1 MGSVPTSY
9 VRRHPRVLTASA
21 VKVDPQDSE
30 QRRMRSLEWQDA
42 SFVWAKKIPE
52 LNYASRFYSRMLKR
66 LRILPALR
74 DEQDRNTPIES
85 GPAVEI
91 LDRIQDPG
99 GGRSQILGQYGRL
112 MFIVGEGYL
121 FGRELNTDIE
131 RWAFVSAK
139 EVERVNDEILWRPT
153 EQGEPK
159 VYRAG
164 VTAELYRMWTP
175 DPERSGDP
183 EAPMRSVLEIAEEL
197 SILTKTVKATA
208 LSRMLSGLLKIPAE
222 ISFGSEEPGT
232 DEDAEMHPLLR
243 DLIEHVTGVVENVG
257 MPESLAPWI
266 VEGAAEFLEQLEWL
280 PMHDAEK
287 DYMEKDLRLEAV
299 KRMATGLD
307 MPAELLMGLADANH
321 WGARQIMHAAWQ
333 SHGAGV
339 AEQFCDDLA
348 EAYLRPALRAE
359 GFADWKR
366 VVITYD
372 DADVVV
378 SPDRSEDAHQV
389 FKNLGI
395 SWEGYRKQT
404 GTPEAYAPSDEEM
417 RIMLAMTMREPGFL
431 KGTKFEIEETV
442 LPQPR
447 GPVPDHN
454 GSDPEESPPRP
465 GPRGVSRK
473 ESRSLAMR
481 GAAELAVIRCRTLAG
496 SKLRSRKLNGYT
508 EISNA
513 NLAAA
518 IGREALL
525 DMGMPDPQI
534 LVAGG
539 ASDFVDLCGEWGID
553 RVQALSM
560 AQMIEVY
567 AGKTLC
573 EDGLP
578 PFPAGLEAAIERANE
593 VSTEIQIVRENNEA
607 LNKLSR
613 MLPGG
618 ELLDAVHTGQEG

>member
-1 MGSVPTSY
+1 M
-9 VRRHPRVLTASA
+9 
-21 VKVDPQDSE
+21 KVDPQDSE
-30 QRRMRSLEWQDA
+30 QRRLRQLEWQDA
-42 SFVWAKKIPE
+42 SFAWAKKIPE

-66 LRILPALR
+66 LRILPGTR
-74 DEQDRNTPIES
+74 DEQDRVTPITS
-85 GPAVEI
+85 GPAVDL

-121 FGRELNTDIE
+121 FGRELQTDDE
-131 RWAFVSAK
+131 RWAFVSTK
-139 EVERVNDEILWRPT
+139 EVERVDDEILWRPT
-153 EQGEPK
+153 EQSEPK
-159 VYRAG
+159 RYIAG
-164 VTAELYRMWTP
+164 SSAELYRMWTP

-183 EAPMRSVLEIAEEL
+183 ESPLRSVLEIAEEL

-222 ISFGSEEPGT
+222 ISFGPDEPGT
-232 DEDAEMHPLLR
+232 EGDAEMHPILR

-266 VEGAAEFLEQLEWL
+266 IEGAAEFLDKLEWL

-348 EAYLRPALRAE
+348 EAYLRPALRE
-359 GFADWKR
+359 QGDEWKNI
-366 VVITYD
+366 VITYD

-378 SPDRSEDAHQV
+378 SPDRSEDAHKV
-389 FKNLGI
+389 FGNLGL

-404 GTPEAYAPSDEEM
+404 GTPEAFKPDDEEM
-417 RIMLAMTMREPGFL
+417 RIMLAIRMREPGFL
-431 KGTKFEIEETV
+431 KGTKFEIEEPAQ
-442 LPQPR
+442 LPGPR
-447 GPVPDHN
+447 GPAPNPANN
-454 GSDPEESPPRP
+454 GDGSPEEAPPAP

-481 GAAELAVIRCRTLAG
+481 GAAELAIVRCRTLAG
-496 SKLRSRKLNGYT
+496 SKLRSRKINGY
-508 EISNA
+508 EEVSNA

-518 IGREALL
+518 VGRQTLL
-525 DMGMPDPQI
+525 DMEMPDPQI
-534 LVAGG
+534 LVHGG
-539 ASDFVDLCGEWGID
+539 ATDFVDLCNEWGLD

-567 AGKTLC
+567 AAKTLC
-573 EDGLP
+573 NEGLP
-578 PFPAGLEAAIERANE
+578 PFPAGLEAAIERAND
-593 VSTEIQIVRENNEA
+593 VSTEIQIVRDNNEA
-607 LNKLSR
+607 LDRLSR
-613 MLPGG
+613 LLPGG
-618 ELLDAVHTGQEG
+618 ELLDAVQLGEKG